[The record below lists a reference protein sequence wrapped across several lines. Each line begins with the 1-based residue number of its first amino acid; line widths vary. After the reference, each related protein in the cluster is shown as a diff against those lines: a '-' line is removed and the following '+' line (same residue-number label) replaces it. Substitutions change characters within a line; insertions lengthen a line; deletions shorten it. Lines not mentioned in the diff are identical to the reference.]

1 MAPKLLAFN
10 DLANKEQLELETARN
25 CYVCKTPFT
34 KMHHFY
40 DTMCTDCGDFNYAKR
55 SRQDVKGQIA
65 IITGSRL
72 KIGYHITLMLLRGE
86 QPLLLRPVFRWI
98 RLYVF

>member
-1 MAPKLLAFN
+1 LAFN
-10 DLANKEQLELETARN
+10 DLANKEQLEQTARN

-55 SRQDVKGQIA
+55 FQTADVKGQIA

-72 KIGYHITLMLLRGE
+72 KIGYHITLMLLRGGATVIATTRF
-86 QPLLLRPVFRWI
+86 PVDSALRF
-98 RLYVF
+98 F